1 MCTTARAISSS
12 VSDASPPFGGM
23 APLPLITVAT
33 IPLRPSLM
41 CGAQA
46 LASPIR
52 GAFATPVWWQVAQ
65 VAFTMASPVRAPGAA
80 AGAPN
85 STRPT
90 GWMRAVTDSGGR
102 AVHDELYQHDDR
114 RDGNQERQQD
124 DDDQLLRRLDERRV
138 RVVLGHEG

>member
-1 MCTTARAISSS
+1 
-12 VSDASPPFGGM
+12 
-23 APLPLITVAT
+23 
-33 IPLRPSLM
+33 M

-46 LASPIR
+46 LASPIL

-90 GWMRAVTDSGGR
+90 GWMRAATDSGCSAFGSADGR
-102 AVHDELYQHDDR
+102 LIDQLHQHDDPD
-114 RDGNQERQQD
+114 DGDQEGEQD
-124 DDDQLLRRLDERRV
+124 DDDQLLRGLDERGV
-138 RVVLGHEG
+138 RVVLGHEGLRAGWSWR